1 MVFALQLCWMLPNAI
16 SAHFLVVKLK
26 HLESTVLCE
35 DFYVLVNAQECS
47 KRKNQYSCWCFRM
60 VLGLLSRYQ
69 VHKANRFQAKRR
81 KRPSCMWTAGVSD
94 SPCGC
99 CWLAGVESLVF
110 WRLLVAAH
118 CWAPIKLSRN
128 KCLPSRKHMDLR
140 NLTANAMTQKNLY
153 L

>member
-35 DFYVLVNAQECS
+35 DFCVLVNAQEWS

-69 VHKANRFQAKRR
+69 VHKANWFQAKRR
-81 KRPSCMWTAGVSD
+81 RRPSCMWTAGVSARVAVAGSLER
-94 SPCGC
+94 SPLSSEGF
-99 CWLAGVESLVF
+99 WLL
-110 WRLLVAAH
+110 
-118 CWAPIKLSRN
+118 
-128 KCLPSRKHMDLR
+128 
-140 NLTANAMTQKNLY
+140 LTAELLSSFPETSVCHQESTRTQEIL
-153 L
+153 LSMQ